1 MPPKSKDGVTFSGAW
16 ISWAHTVVAYT
27 AFLGALITGLYLHY
41 HKIVENEYYVRRQ
54 HSESSPAFI
63 KLTHCLRA
71 TRMNGF
77 LRSLPPLEIDIQ
89 SVRSSNSSS
98 P

>member
-1 MPPKSKDGVTFSGAW
+1 MPPKPKEGVTFSGAW
-16 ISWAHTVVAYT
+16 ISWTHTVVAYT

-54 HSESSPAFI
+54 PSKSSS
-63 KLTHCLRA
+63 KLTYRLRA
-71 TRMNGF
+71 TQMNGS

-89 SVRSSNSSS
+89 SVLSFSSSS